1 MKQNTNIQQKRSRGR
16 NLGKN
21 RNGKVVTMHD
31 GQPAVD
37 GKSKNQLIQCMEK
50 YLNLAREA
58 QAGGDRILAEG
69 FYQHADH
76 YYRQLSHLNE
86 ALNERRNSQPI
97 SDQKQTE
104 PAHEGDENPAGEFH
118 EVSSEVKGE
127 NLVEILPQSL

>member
-31 GQPAVD
+31 GQSAVD

-76 YYRQLSHLNE
+76 YYRQLSQLNE
-86 ALNERRNSQPI
+86 VLNERRNSQPLRE
-97 SDQKQTE
+97 QKQSDSALE
-104 PAHEGDENPAGEFH
+104 VDDKVVEGFPETPSEVHADHAT
-118 EVSSEVKGE
+118 EVS
-127 NLVEILPQSL
+127 PQPI

>member
-16 NLGKN
+16 SLGKN

-37 GKSKNQLIQCMEK
+37 GKSKNQLIQSMEK

-86 ALNERRNSQPI
+86 ALNERRASQPVTDPKQ
-97 SDQKQTE
+97 SDGVGDEKQMGE
-104 PAHEGDENPAGEFH
+104 AQEVPAHIQGEPLA
-118 EVSSEVKGE
+118 ET
-127 NLVEILPQSL
+127 LPQAL